1 MADELADLAARA
13 RRDIAEAADEAALE
27 AVRVRYLG
35 RKDGELTTR
44 MKSVSAL
51 PAAERP
57 AAGAALN
64 RTKTELEAA
73 LAERERTLREASLAK
88 SLGVGAVDLTL
99 PGRPIRLGRMHPI
112 SRTIR
117 EISRIFLSMGRR

>member
-1 MADELADLAARA
+1 
-13 RRDIAEAADEAALE
+13 
-27 AVRVRYLG
+27 
-35 RKDGELTTR
+35 
-44 MKSVSAL
+44 MKSVSSL

-57 AAGAALN
+57 VAGAALN

-88 SLGVGAVDLTL
+88 SLGAGAVDLTL

-117 EISRIFLSMGRR
+117 EISRSFPSMGFAPAEAPQISRHHLHFEALTIPAGHL